1 MLPFHSGGQVA
12 RPSMLI
18 VYESIR
24 VYIIACKAC
33 VCNRTRVPN
42 SIEIWYTIRNPAR
55 LRANGFLTLRHSST
69 IVAMAGVPCIC
80 YTDNKCFD
88 GRARGLMA
96 LCPGGYFVPKEKTL
110 FACTACGHE
119 ASKWLGRCP
128 ACGAWNT
135 MEEVAQKPAVM
146 EKPLKQR
153 PGTGSQAL
161 PLDSIPDEAQN
172 RALTGMSELDRV
184 LGGGVVEG
192 SVMLVGGDPGIGKST
207 LLLQVSA
214 YLANAGERV
223 LYITG
228 EESARQLKLRASRL
242 GITAPGLYILAENAM
257 DAVEEKFLNIQP
269 AYAVV
274 DSIQTMYRPELGGAP
289 GSVSQ
294 VRESA
299 SMYMRLAKT
308 SGTAIFLVG
317 HVTKEGAIA
326 GPRILEHMVD
336 VVLYFEGDRQQEYRL
351 LRAVK
356 NRFGSVNELGVFQ
369 MMEDG
374 MREVANASEL
384 LLSHRAKGAS
394 GSVVFCGMEGSR
406 PMLVDIQALATQTY
420 YGMPRRTVNG
430 MDQGRIALLLAVL
443 EKRAGQKLFNQD
455 VYINVAGGMELNE
468 PAADL
473 AVCAAVAS
481 SLANQAMP
489 ADYAVM
495 GEVGLAGEVRAIP
508 QAERRLTEC
517 MRLGFSNV
525 VLPRENMK
533 RVRIPDGMKAYGVDT
548 LAQALAVLLH
558 T

>member
-1 MLPFHSGGQVA
+1 M
-12 RPSMLI
+12 
-18 VYESIR
+18 
-24 VYIIACKAC
+24 
-33 VCNRTRVPN
+33 
-42 SIEIWYTIRNPAR
+42 
-55 LRANGFLTLRHSST
+55 
-69 IVAMAGVPCIC
+69 
-80 YTDNKCFD
+80 
-88 GRARGLMA
+88 
-96 LCPGGYFVPKEKTL
+96 PKEKTV

-119 ASKWLGRCP
+119 TSRWLGRCP
-128 ACGAWNT
+128 GCGAWNT
-135 MEEVAQKPAVM
+135 LEEAVVKPALPD
-146 EKPLKQR
+146 KPQKQR
-153 PGTGSQAL
+153 PGMGSQAL
-161 PLDSIPDEAQN
+161 PLDSIPDEAQS
-172 RALTGMSELDRV
+172 RAVTGISELDRV

-214 YLANAGERV
+214 YLANTGARV

-228 EESARQLKLRASRL
+228 EESARQLKLRAKRL
-242 GITAPGLYILAENAM
+242 NITAPNLYILAENAM
-257 DAVEEKFLNIQP
+257 DAIEEKMGEIQP

-274 DSIQTMYRPELGGAP
+274 DSIQTMYRPELSGAP

-299 SMYMRLAKT
+299 GLYMRLAKT

-326 GPRILEHMVD
+326 GPRMLEHMVD
-336 VVLYFEGDRQQEYRL
+336 VVLYFEGDRQQQYRL

-384 LLSHRAKGAS
+384 LLSQRAKGAS

-420 YGMPRRTVNG
+420 YGVPRRTVNG

-481 SLANQAMP
+481 SLSGRAIAQ
-489 ADYAVM
+489 DTAVM
-495 GEVGLAGEVRAIP
+495 GEVGLAGEVRAIAQP
-508 QAERRLTEC
+508 ERRLSEC
-517 MRLGFSNV
+517 LRLGFLSV
-525 VLPRENMK
+525 VMPKESVK
-533 RVRIPDGMKAYGVDT
+533 RIRIPDGMKVYGVDT
-548 LAQALAVLLH
+548 LAQALAVLLPS
-558 T
+558 